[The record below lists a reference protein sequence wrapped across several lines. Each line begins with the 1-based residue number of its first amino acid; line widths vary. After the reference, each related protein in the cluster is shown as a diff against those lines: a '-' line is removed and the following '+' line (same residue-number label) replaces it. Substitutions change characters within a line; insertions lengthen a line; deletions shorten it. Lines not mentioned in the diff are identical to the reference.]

1 MTLAP
6 TPQSPTLC
14 PMSSQNTS
22 GSTLWLAGC
31 SSTSPSPRWA
41 HAHARTR
48 TRTRTQPHKHWYT
61 QRNLNEWK
69 CNESSKKL
77 HCRCSKWHP
86 ITGSQTP
93 LLLRKMIAAV
103 LLDCSD
109 ALGVKKF
116 TLDDRREIHSI
127 IVTSLYYYFVHN
139 HRILIQWSVWYRT
152 EGDAHILAAYE
163 LEFYKMVNLHE
174 VVKPL

>member
-6 TPQSPTLC
+6 TPQSPTPC

-69 CNESSKKL
+69 CNKSSKKL

-93 LLLRKMIAAV
+93 LLLRKTIAAV

-109 ALGVKKF
+109 TLGVKKC
-116 TLDDRREIHSI
+116 TLDDTREE
-127 IVTSLYYYFVHN
+127 SLNYCHLA
-139 HRILIQWSVWYRT
+139 ILLFCSQSSYPHTMVCMIPVCCLRVWV
-152 EGDAHILAAYE
+152 L
-163 LEFYKMVNLHE
+163 
-174 VVKPL
+174 